1 MWRHA
6 CWMWRDSVVRAQ
18 TAKRRTKR
26 PESWQGTRWISL
38 LLVILF
44 SKSWFSSLEP
54 WEDRGSSSCLQQPDF
69 NWVKLLLMLHFTLFA
84 RCLRDLYIYST
95 LLPISHAE
103 TSYNV
108 NFNCHLITH
117 LDCYSMCPFNHLNNI
132 STMRM
137 KYCTSLIEKCVT
149 SWYTIFNI
157 ISVTY
162 GHQLSSANKN
172 KHWADRGVKNFFFFF
187 FFQSLNGRPV
197 SDLHV
202 QLNWD
207 LSTRWG
213 NVTKNDMVDVVT
225 FSLKQTSPMMTSAQT
240 SNLLSARTRLSN
252 SLARPTCCN
261 KETYCIL

>member
-187 FFQSLNGRPV
+187 FFSKFKWTSCLR
-197 SDLHV
+197 SACTT
-202 QLNWD
+202 QLGSFNKV
-207 LSTRWG
+207 RE
-213 NVTKNDMVDVVT
+213 
-225 FSLKQTSPMMTSAQT
+225 
-240 SNLLSARTRLSN
+240 
-252 SLARPTCCN
+252 CN
-261 KETYCIL
+261 KERHGGCCYLQPEADQSHDDLGTDLKPLVCSYQTLKLLGQAHLL